1 MANIYTVK
9 IRNRFTVIVFTIA
22 IVGLVALVFTVGM
35 AVLATVVVAGGL
47 IGLGVGIFNR
57 LRSGLHQ
64 LPSTHHDHVEPVL
77 KQQLDPSLEV
87 QPVRPAIVK
96 PKIDIEL

>member
-1 MANIYTVK
+1 MAKMYSVT

-22 IVGLVALVFTVGM
+22 IVGLVALVFTVGV

-57 LRSGLHQ
+57 LRSGLRQ
-64 LPSTHHDHVEPVL
+64 LPSDHHDRIEPVL
-77 KQQLDPSLEV
+77 KQQLDPTLEV

-96 PKIDIEL
+96 PRIDIDV

>member
-1 MANIYTVK
+1 MAKGYTVR
-9 IRNRFTVIVFTIA
+9 IRNRFTVIVFAIA
-22 IVGLVALVFTVGM
+22 FVGLVALVFTVGL
-35 AVLATVVVAGGL
+35 AFLATIVVAGGL

-77 KQQLDPSLEV
+77 KQQLDPTLEV
-87 QPVRPAIVK
+87 QPVRPAIVR
-96 PKIDIEL
+96 PKIDIEV

>member
-1 MANIYTVK
+1 MAKVYTVR
-9 IRNRFTVIVFTIA
+9 IRNRFTVIVFAIA
-22 IVGLVALVFTVGM
+22 FVGLVALVFTVGL
-35 AVLATVVVAGGL
+35 AFLATIVVAGGL

-77 KQQLDPSLEV
+77 KQQLDPTLEV
-87 QPVRPAIVK
+87 QPVRPAIVR
-96 PKIDIEL
+96 PKIDIEV

>member
-1 MANIYTVK
+1 MAKMYSVT
-9 IRNRFTVIVFTIA
+9 IRNRFTVIVFAIA
-22 IVGLVALVFTVGM
+22 IVGLIALVFTIGA

-57 LRSGLHQ
+57 LRAGLRQ
-64 LPSTHHDHVEPVL
+64 LPSDHYDHVEPVL
-77 KQQLDPSLEV
+77 KQQLDPTLEV

-96 PKIDIEL
+96 PRIDVDA